1 MEKKTPFFVFKNII
15 DTIWGK
21 TMRQRREEESE
32 IQSKKFLVLW
42 NSDIAAPRAV
52 SDSIR

>member
-1 MEKKTPFFVFKNII
+1 MEKNTFFVFKNII

-21 TMRQRREEESE
+21 TMRQKREEESE

-42 NSDIAAPRAV
+42 NPDIAAPRAV
-52 SDSIR
+52 SKSIR